1 MNKEVVGGGLKG
13 LVMCLADPTGNPRPN
28 RIIRLLAKQGYE
40 VDVLSFPFKEGQ
52 LPVRK
57 VYSIRKDPSNLSNRT
72 KRILLG
78 GIASILFRTSGA
90 SYLATHFNDWRLGI
104 SIFNEEVAK
113 ENYDLIIVE
122 NLELLPFAIRTE
134 SIVKVLFDARE
145 FFTKEFEKSIRFRIF
160 DYPMRHALC
169 SEYLHRCDFLIT
181 VSPGLAAAY
190 KEIFDVEMT
199 VIQSVPYYHEK
210 PVNLTR
216 SNSIRMVHH
225 GIANVDRGLQ
235 NMIEIVRRLDSN
247 FTLDF
252 YLVGEER
259 NISYLKKNAQDC
271 ERIRFLEPVGFEE
284 IISMLNSYDIGLYYL
299 EPTGFNVTFN
309 LPNKFFE
316 FIQARLALAIGPSPD
331 MAEVVRQYQCGF
343 IAEEFSI
350 ESMVNTLKDLT
361 SEKIDLAKKN
371 SDIAAKDLCYEKES
385 ERLLNLIQGTS
396 LRSENVD
403 CEE

>member
-1 MNKEVVGGGLKG
+1 
-13 LVMCLADPTGNPRPN
+13 
-28 RIIRLLAKQGYE
+28 
-40 VDVLSFPFKEGQ
+40 
-52 LPVRK
+52 
-57 VYSIRKDPSNLSNRT
+57 
-72 KRILLG
+72 
-78 GIASILFRTSGA
+78 
-90 SYLATHFNDWRLGI
+90 
-104 SIFNEEVAK
+104 
-113 ENYDLIIVE
+113 LIVVE
-122 NLELLPFAIRTE
+122 NLELLPFALRTE

-145 FFTKEFEKSIRFRIF
+145 FFTKEFEKSIRFKIF
-160 DYPMRHALC
+160 DYPIRQALC
-169 SEYLHRCDFLIT
+169 SEYLHQCDFLMT

-190 KEIFDVEMT
+190 KEIFNVEMV
-199 VIQSVPYYHEK
+199 VIRSVPYYREIS
-210 PVNLTR
+210 VNLTR
-216 SNSIRMVHH
+216 SSSIRMVHH